1 MEFLNPKKK
10 KYNFDKFLED
20 ETPVEPS
27 TIYEDPE
34 WKDLVETV
42 KRQAEEDLEENNK
55 PKFLRRNHKTE
66 THAVPKDEPE
76 KVELNIHLTLPK
88 IKWEKVKGLKA
99 AFLKARASALP
110 YIKNHQYQKIAGG
123 LAVALILVFTV
134 ANTVL
139 STNKSEGG
147 ANDNQ
152 SALATGQSASKPDPV
167 IHDVPFK
174 IFLPDKDLPKEAIS
188 YNPNKKFAKFD
199 DQIDSIAISVT
210 EQTLPDNFKSSPA
223 SSLESLAKQM
233 NATDSIETT
242 SAGTIYVQQS
252 AQGAQTAIF
261 IRSNILGF
269 VRTQNEVGVSKIAMY
284 IDSLK

>member
-10 KYNFDKFLED
+10 KYNFDKFLEE
-20 ETPVEPS
+20 ETPAKPS

-66 THAVPKDEPE
+66 THVVPKDEPE

-88 IKWEKVKGLKA
+88 IKWEKVKGLRT
-99 AFLKARASALP
+99 AFSKARANALP
-110 YIKNHQYQKIAGG
+110 YIKNRQYQKVAGG
-123 LAVALILVFTV
+123 SVVALIVVF
-134 ANTVL
+134 AISNTL
-139 STNKSEGG
+139 LNSNKSESG
-147 ANDNQ
+147 ASDSQ
-152 SALATGQSASKPDPV
+152 STTTDQSASKPDPV

-174 IFLPDKDLPKEAIS
+174 IFLPDKDLPKEAVS

-199 DQIDSIAISVT
+199 DQIDSVAISVT
-210 EQTLPDNFKSSPA
+210 EQALPDNFKASPA

-269 VRTQNEVGVSKIAMY
+269 VRTQNEVGVSKIAVY